1 MTTPKER
8 ILVVAHAHPDF
19 SLGGGE
25 LAAYN
30 LFNAYKADP
39 EIEEAWFLGRADRH
53 RGLTGAISMR
63 RANEYVW
70 EQAVFDWHMMKAAHQ
85 DSLTTWFADL
95 IRALK
100 PTVVHT
106 HHYAH
111 LGLEYLR
118 VIKQVDPS
126 IRIYLTLHE
135 YMAIC
140 RNNGQ
145 MIKTGSFKLCSRES
159 YDECRQCFPDKTAED
174 FWLRKHYFQSHFKLI
189 DGFIAPSEFLRQR
202 YIQWGLK
209 PEQIV
214 VIENGQADEEPL
226 PPRPLAEGEARS
238 RFAFFGQITPFK
250 GLDVVLEALTQ
261 MPKEDRKKIV
271 LEVHGANLEWQP
283 QDYRDK
289 IERLREP
296 LIKKGVV
303 QWVGPYQPHELRK
316 RMASVDWVL
325 VPSIW
330 WENSP
335 MVIQEAFVCGRP
347 LIVSDIG
354 GMAEKVRHG
363 VDGLHVPAGNVLQ
376 WAAALKAAAAYGHE
390 WDTLRAG
397 ISQPLT
403 HQACASAHLK
413 LLPSFGRV
421 DELAA

>member
-1 MTTPKER
+1 MNKKHR
-8 ILVVAHAHPDF
+8 ILVMAHAHPDF

-30 LFNAYKADP
+30 LFKAYQGNEAV
-39 EIEEAWFLGRADRH
+39 EETWFLGRADRG
-53 RGLTGAISMR
+53 RGTTGSISLR
-63 RANEYVW
+63 RPNEYLW
-70 EQAVFDWHMMKAAHQ
+70 EQSVHDWHKMKAANQ
-85 DSLTTWFADL
+85 ESLTTWFADL

-118 VIKQVDPS
+118 IIKQVDPS
-126 IRIYLTLHE
+126 IRIVMTLHE
-135 YMAIC
+135 FMAIC
-140 RNNGQ
+140 KNNGQ

-159 YDECRQCFPDKTAED
+159 YDECRQCFPENTAED
-174 FWLRKHYFQSHFKLI
+174 FWLRKHYFKSHFEFV
-189 DGFIAPSEFLRQR
+189 DQFVSPSEFLRQR

-214 VIENGQADEEPL
+214 VIENGQADEPPL
-226 PPRPLAEGEARS
+226 PPRPLAEGETRN
-238 RFAFFGQITPFK
+238 RFAFFGQINPFK
-250 GLDVVLEALTQ
+250 GLDVLLEALHQ
-261 MPKEDRKKIV
+261 MKKKERKKIV

-283 QDYRDK
+283 KDFQEK
-289 IERLREP
+289 IERLRQP
-296 LIKKGVV
+296 LIEEGVLR
-303 QWVGPYQPHELRK
+303 WVGPYQPHELRG
-316 RMASVDWVL
+316 RMAGVDWIL

-363 VDGLHVPAGNVLQ
+363 IDGYHVPAGNRLV
-376 WAAALKAAAAYGHE
+376 WAERFLSLAKSDIE
-390 WDTLRAG
+390 WEKCVQG
-397 ISQPLT
+397 ISRPIR
-403 HQACASAHLK
+403 HIECAQENINLINCVK
-413 LLPSFGRV
+413 
-421 DELAA
+421 